1 MGKHTYTLY
10 LVRPSLFDL
19 ASFFVPLLG
28 LSACETDSTDVYY
41 YIRYINVFPH
51 RYVSSLFVCFY
62 VLLILVYFCLI
73 SSGHVNSDV
82 M

>member
-28 LSACETDSTDVYY
+28 LSACETDSTDVY
-41 YIRYINVFPH
+41 INVFPH